1 MAAAQLTK
9 NFLPFSVQRNPS
21 PTINAE
27 LLVWQR
33 RSHGCCRTVHTFT
46 SDSLCYLP
54 KAKVYSGKV
63 QLQLNIHERRQ
74 VAPCPIACPIRSET
88 PGTTRRGKRGTAR
101 SREGKH
107 LKGKVPKQHNE
118 VQNCNLGRVFF
129 GFVLKM
135 SHKLKP
141 PKTDYLWLWA
151 EAPAVQIANLR
162 HSCKKMRDISP
173 CPSHLHHPSALLISC
188 PLFETV
194 AGIVTSWGHCSTLVR
209 VLILR
214 SRLWDEPISD
224 LHTQI
229 SAWRWERGG
238 EEILC
243 QAKGWNVV

>member
-1 MAAAQLTK
+1 M
-9 NFLPFSVQRNPS
+9 
-21 PTINAE
+21 
-27 LLVWQR
+27 
-33 RSHGCCRTVHTFT
+33 
-46 SDSLCYLP
+46 
-54 KAKVYSGKV
+54 
-63 QLQLNIHERRQ
+63 
-74 VAPCPIACPIRSET
+74 
-88 PGTTRRGKRGTAR
+88 
-101 SREGKH
+101 
-107 LKGKVPKQHNE
+107 PKQHNE
-118 VQNCNLGRVFF
+118 VQNCNLGRFFF

-135 SHKLKP
+135 SHKLKT

-151 EAPAVQIANLR
+151 EAPAVQIAYLR

-173 CPSHLHHPSALLISC
+173 CPCHLHHPSALLISC